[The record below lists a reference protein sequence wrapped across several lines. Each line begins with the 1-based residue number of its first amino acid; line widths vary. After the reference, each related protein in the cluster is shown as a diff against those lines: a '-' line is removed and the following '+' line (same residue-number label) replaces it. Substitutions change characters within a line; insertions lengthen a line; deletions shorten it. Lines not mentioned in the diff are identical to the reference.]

1 MICKT
6 CHISLS
12 KPKPTMSKHALSV
25 HENILKNCKCII
37 CEKEVDEKITQE
49 FHIQEYNKN
58 TPQLKKLL
66 QNSTVE
72 EINGKICKYC
82 HVKLQCHSLV
92 KCEICQ
98 KEFKRYNTV
107 IAKNNGVKQC
117 VCKPCNSTLVGHLKC
132 IVCNT
137 SYPKHRTIQFRITK
151 YNMNNDIVKTI
162 LQCPFIES
170 ESICIQCDQ
179 LLVTTNVCT
188 CCHGK
193 FHLNG
198 VIIFHQ
204 ENYNFENYIVS
215 HALASQNQ
223 IINGDTE
230 YICKTCHKNLE
241 ENNNHI
247 PSMPK
252 NAVAHK
258 KQYLAVSFCKQYVK
272 NLNLFVHAVTDGCF
286 KKL

>member
-1 MICKT
+1 MTCKT
-6 CHISLS
+6 YHISLS
-12 KPKPTMSKHALSV
+12 KPKPTMSKHALLV

-107 IAKNNGVKQC
+107 IAKNNGVKHC
-117 VCKPCNSTLVGHLKC
+117 VCKPCNSTLGGHLKC

-151 YNMNNDIVKTI
+151 YNMNNDI
-162 LQCPFIES
+162 
-170 ESICIQCDQ
+170 
-179 LLVTTNVCT
+179 
-188 CCHGK
+188 
-193 FHLNG
+193 
-198 VIIFHQ
+198 
-204 ENYNFENYIVS
+204 
-215 HALASQNQ
+215 
-223 IINGDTE
+223 
-230 YICKTCHKNLE
+230 CK
-241 ENNNHI
+241 NNI
-247 PSMPK
+247 AMPL
-252 NAVAHK
+252 
-258 KQYLAVSFCKQYVK
+258 Y
-272 NLNLFVHAVTDGCF
+272 
-286 KKL
+286 